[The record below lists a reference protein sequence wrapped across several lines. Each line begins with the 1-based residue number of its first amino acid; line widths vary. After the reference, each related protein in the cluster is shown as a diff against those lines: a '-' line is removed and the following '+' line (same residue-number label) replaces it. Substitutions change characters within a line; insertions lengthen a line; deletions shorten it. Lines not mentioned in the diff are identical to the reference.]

1 MHLFVNKYI
10 LSVCT
15 IAWHPRPIIDVMMKQ
30 GHLRALGRRIQE
42 LRKDR
47 NLTQDRLAE
56 RCSLTLN
63 YIGKIER
70 GEAQPTLG
78 ALFSI
83 ATALKSNFSALFV
96 YLDRPL
102 TKDEAKVKIR
112 ELLDQL

>member
-1 MHLFVNKYI
+1 
-10 LSVCT
+10 
-15 IAWHPRPIIDVMMKQ
+15 MMKS
-30 GHLRALGRRIQE
+30 GHLRALGKRIQE

-47 NLTQDRLAE
+47 NLSQERLAE
-56 RCSLTLN
+56 RCGMTTN

-70 GEAQPTLG
+70 GEAQPTLE

-83 ATALKSNFSALFV
+83 ANALKSNLSALFV

-102 TKDEAKVKIR
+102 TKDEAKAKIR

>member
-1 MHLFVNKYI
+1 
-10 LSVCT
+10 
-15 IAWHPRPIIDVMMKQ
+15 MMKQ
-30 GHLRALGRRIQE
+30 GHLQALGKRIQE

-47 NLTQDRLAE
+47 NLTQERLAE
-56 RCSLTLN
+56 RCSLTIN

-70 GEAQPTLG
+70 GEAQPTLE

-83 ATALKSNFSALFV
+83 ATALKSNLSALFT

-102 TKDEAKVKIR
+102 TKDEAKAKIR